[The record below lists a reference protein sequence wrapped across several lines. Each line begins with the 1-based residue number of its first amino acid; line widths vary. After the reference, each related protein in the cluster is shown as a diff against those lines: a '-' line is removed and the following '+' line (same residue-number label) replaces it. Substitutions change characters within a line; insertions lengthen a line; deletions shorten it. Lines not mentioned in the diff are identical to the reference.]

1 MDDIISVE
9 SEIRNYKV
17 LILSNKKSTT
27 KERVKEDKSQRDGE
41 AAATEVGGNPQ
52 SASEGATRREYRMLG
67 QEHGL
72 QSLTRVKGQMR

>member
-27 KERVKEDKSQRDGE
+27 KGRVEEDKSQRDGE
-41 AAATEVGGNPQ
+41 AAATEVRGNPQ
-52 SASEGATRREYRMLG
+52 SASEGATRREHGMLEG
-67 QEHGL
+67 EHG
-72 QSLTRVKGQMR
+72 